1 MQTKETIDFN
11 EIKFPCLGEF
21 LEKETRVWIRSLV
34 HGYYHRGSSAT
45 PFASLEGFWGV
56 TDLEGINHEIIG
68 FQNVRFSIHRLA
80 S

>member
-1 MQTKETIDFN
+1 VQKKESIDFN
-11 EIKFPCLGEF
+11 EIKFPCKGEF
-21 LEKETRVWIRSLV
+21 LEKETRIWRTCLV

-68 FQNVRFSIHRLA
+68 FQNVRFSIHRLT